1 MTDMLIILTG
11 LAILHVGIF
20 GLFYI
25 LFSRFEG
32 RL

>member
-11 LAILHVGIF
+11 LAVLHVGIF
-20 GLFYI
+20 GLFYA
-25 LFSRFEG
+25 LFARLEG